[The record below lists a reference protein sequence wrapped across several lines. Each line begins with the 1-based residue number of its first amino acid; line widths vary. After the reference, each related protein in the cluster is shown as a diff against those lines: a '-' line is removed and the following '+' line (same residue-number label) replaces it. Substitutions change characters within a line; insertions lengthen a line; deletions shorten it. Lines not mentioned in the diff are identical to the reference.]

1 MRKYLVALIIPVIIL
16 IVWSML
22 TSFNVI
28 PAYILPS
35 PAEVWESFL
44 SLVGTNILIVD
55 TMATLS
61 RVITG
66 LIIAAVIA
74 IPLGIIIGWS
84 KKAEN
89 LSDLTIQIL
98 RPIPPLAWIPFAML
112 WFGLG
117 FQSAVFIIFIG
128 TFFPVLINTID
139 GVKRINKVFIES
151 AYTLGASERQILSK
165 IIMPAS
171 LPSVFTGLRVGI
183 GIGLMCTVAAEMIAV
198 NSGLGYFIMQSM
210 NLINTGD
217 VIVGMLII
225 GIIGFL
231 MDFSFKKAEHKY
243 ILWSGNE

>member
-1 MRKYLVALIIPVIIL
+1 MRKYLVALIIPLIIL
-16 IVWSML
+16 VAWSLL
-22 TSFNVI
+22 TSFNII

-35 PAEVWESFL
+35 PGEVWNSFL
-44 SLVGTNILIVD
+44 SLLGTNVLLID
-55 TMATLS
+55 TIATLS

-66 LIIAAVIA
+66 LIIAAAVA

-151 AYTLGASERQILSK
+151 AYTLGASERQVLSK
-165 IIMPAS
+165 VIMPAS
-171 LPSVFTGLRVGI
+171 LPSIFTGLRIGI

-225 GIIGFL
+225 GIIGFS
-231 MDFSFKKAEHKY
+231 MDYTFKRAERKY
-243 ILWSGNE
+243 ILWSGN

>member
-1 MRKYLVALIIPVIIL
+1 MRKYLVAFIIPLIIL
-16 IVWSML
+16 LAWSLL
-22 TSFNVI
+22 TSFNII

-35 PAEVWESFL
+35 PADVWNSFL
-44 SLVGTNILIVD
+44 SLLGTNVLIID
-55 TMATLS
+55 TIVTLS

-66 LIIAAVIA
+66 LIIAAVVA

-165 IIMPAS
+165 VIMPAS
-171 LPSVFTGLRVGI
+171 LPSIFTGLRIGI

-231 MDFSFKKAEHKY
+231 MDYTFKKAERRY
-243 ILWSGNE
+243 ILWSGN